1 VGRLFT
7 CIFIDLL
14 GFGLIVPL
22 LTFMA
27 LRFDASAL
35 EVTFMIASYSFMQ
48 LFAAP
53 LWGRASDRW
62 GRKPVL
68 LVSFAATTSAFLMLA
83 FAQSFWVLVAARALT
98 GTLSGDLSAAP
109 AYVADITTPER
120 RAWGMGLLGA
130 AFALSF
136 IVGAGFGGYLSE
148 LNVTAMLFDETA
160 QGPDFFFPPLLSAGL
175 SMTAFFFALFFLPES
190 HRVKSAK
197 ERATDD
203 EAAGRTLQGRD
214 IWHRIAGY
222 LRAFYYP
229 QLALVTVI
237 LFLVGFVFAH
247 MESTLALWADISFGW
262 NARQMGYLFAFAGV
276 IAVIFQAG
284 LLSPLTRRFG
294 EARLVVFS
302 TILLGI
308 GMALV
313 PSATGLG
320 QILAAVACLAAGFG
334 LGNPSIQSLI
344 TKLSRPEMAGVAL
357 GMGQAASSLARVIGP
372 LWAGFLFESIGPDWP
387 YIAGAGFMALV
398 LILAE
403 RLRRQVLS
411 ARFARAA

>member
-1 VGRLFT
+1 MGRLFT

-27 LRFDASAL
+27 LRLEASPV
-35 EVTFMIASYSFMQ
+35 EVTLMIASYSLMQ

-68 LVSFAATTSAFLMLA
+68 LISFAATTTAFLMLA
-83 FAQSFWVLVAARALT
+83 FAQSFWVLVAARALA
-98 GTLSGDLSAAP
+98 GALSGDLSAAP
-109 AYVADITTPER
+109 AYVADITSPER
-120 RAWGMGLLGA
+120 RARGMGLLGA

-136 IVGAGFGGYLSE
+136 IVGASFGGYLSE

-160 QGPDFFFPPLLSAGL
+160 TGPDYFFPPLLSAGL
-175 SMTAFFFALFFLPES
+175 SMSAFFFALFFLPES
-190 HRVKSAK
+190 HKIKSKA
-197 ERATDD
+197 ERAD
-203 EAAGRTLQGRD
+203 AASAARAAAQGRGIGD
-214 IWHRIAGY
+214 RIIAS
-222 LRAFYYP
+222 LKALHYP
-229 QLALVTVI
+229 NLFLVTVI

-247 MESTLALWADISFGW
+247 MESTMALWADFAFGW
-262 NARQMGYLFAFAGV
+262 SAQEVGYLFAFAGI

-284 LLSPLTRRFG
+284 LLGPLTRLFG
-294 EARLVVFS
+294 EARLIVLSAV
-302 TILLGI
+302 LLGS

-313 PSATGLG
+313 PGATGLI
-320 QILAAVACLAAGFG
+320 QILVAVACLAAGFG

-344 TKLSRPEMAGVAL
+344 TKLSRPEIAGVAL

-372 LWAGFLFESIGPDWP
+372 LWAGFLFQQIGPDWP
-387 YIAGAGFMALV
+387 YIAGACFMALV
-398 LILAE
+398 FFLA
-403 RLRRQVLS
+403 LHLQRRVT
-411 ARFARAA
+411 

>member
-1 VGRLFT
+1 MARLFI

-27 LRFDASAL
+27 LRFEATPL
-35 EVTFMIASYSFMQ
+35 EVTAMIASYSLMQ

-68 LVSFAATTSAFLMLA
+68 LISFAATTTAFLMLA
-83 FAQSFWVLVAARALT
+83 FAQSFWVLVAARALA
-98 GTLSGDLSAAP
+98 GALSGDLSAAP
-109 AYVADITTPER
+109 AYVADITTPEK
-120 RAWGMGLLGA
+120 RAKGMGLLGA

-136 IVGAGFGGYLSE
+136 IVGAGTGGYLSE

-160 QGPDFFFPPLLSAGL
+160 TGPDYFFPPLLSASL
-175 SMTAFFFALFFLPES
+175 SLTAFCFALFFLPES
-190 HRVKSAK
+190 HKVKSRR
-197 ERATDD
+197 ERAED
-203 EAAGRTLQGRD
+203 AAVARNRAQGRPLGERIITALRTL
-214 IWHRIAGY
+214 H
-222 LRAFYYP
+222 YP
-229 QLALVTVI
+229 NLALVTVI

-247 MESTLALWADISFGW
+247 MESTLALWADIAFGW
-262 NARQMGYLFAFAGV
+262 DAQQVGYLFAYAGV

-284 LLSPLTRRFG
+284 LLGPLTRWFG
-294 EARLVVFS
+294 EARLVVFAS
-302 TILLGI
+302 LLLGG

-313 PSATGLG
+313 PSATALP
-320 QILAAVACLAAGFG
+320 QLLLAIGCLAAGFG

-344 TKLSRPEMAGVAL
+344 TKLSRPEISGVAL

-372 LWAGFLFESIGPDWP
+372 LWAGFLFQRIGPDWP
-387 YIAGAGFMALV
+387 YIIGALCMALV
-398 LILAE
+398 LVLAE
-403 RLRRQVLS
+403 WLRRRVLALS
-411 ARFARAA
+411 VAA

>member
-1 VGRLFT
+1 MARLFT

-27 LRFDASAL
+27 LRLEASPL
-35 EVTFMIASYSFMQ
+35 EVTVMIASYSLMQ

-68 LVSFAATTSAFLMLA
+68 LISFAATTTAFLMLA
-83 FAQSFWVLVAARALT
+83 FAQSFWVLVAARALA
-98 GTLSGDLSAAP
+98 GALSGDLSAAP

-120 RAWGMGLLGA
+120 RARGMGILGA

-136 IVGAGFGGYLSE
+136 IVGASFGGYLSE

-160 QGPDFFFPPLLSAGL
+160 TGPDYFFPPLLAASF

-190 HRVKSAK
+190 HKIKSRA
-197 ERATDD
+197 ERA
-203 EAAGRTLQGRD
+203 AAVDAARESAQGRSLSD
-214 IWHRIAGY
+214 RVVMS
-222 LRAFYYP
+222 LRALHYP
-229 QLALVTVI
+229 NLALVTVI

-247 MESTLALWADISFGW
+247 MESTLALWADVAFGW
-262 NARQMGYLFAFAGV
+262 EAREVGYLFAFAGV

-284 LLSPLTRRFG
+284 LLGPLTRRFG
-294 EARLVVFS
+294 EARLIVFS
-302 TILLGI
+302 AVLLGS
-308 GMALV
+308 GMALI
-313 PSATGLG
+313 PSATS
-320 QILAAVACLAAGFG
+320 ILQVLLAIACLAAGFG

-344 TKLSRPEMAGVAL
+344 TQLSRPEIAGVAL

-372 LWAGFLFESIGPDWP
+372 LWAGFLFQQIGPDWP
-387 YIAGAGFMALV
+387 YIAGACFMALV
-398 LILAE
+398 FVLAE
-403 RLRRQVLS
+403 NLRRRVLNG
-411 ARFARAA
+411 RASEAL

>member
-1 VGRLFT
+1 MGRLFT

-27 LRFDASAL
+27 LRFDASPL
-35 EVTFMIASYSFMQ
+35 EVTAMIASYSLMQ

-68 LVSFAATTSAFLMLA
+68 LISFAATTTAFLMLA
-83 FAQSFWVLVAARALT
+83 FAQSFWVLVAARALA
-98 GTLSGDLSAAP
+98 GALSGDLSAAP

-120 RAWGMGLLGA
+120 RAKGMGLLGA

-136 IVGAGFGGYLSE
+136 IVGASFGGYLSE
-148 LNVTAMLFDETA
+148 LNVTAMLFDEA
-160 QGPDFFFPPLLSAGL
+160 ASGPDYFFPPLLSASL

-190 HRVKSAK
+190 HRVKSRE
-197 ERATDD
+197 ERAEET
-203 EAAGRTLQGRD
+203 EAARKEALGRSLYERMITT
-214 IWHRIAGY
+214 
-222 LRAFYYP
+222 LRALHYP
-229 QLALVTVI
+229 HLALVTAI

-247 MESTLALWADISFGW
+247 MESTLALWADIAFGW
-262 NARQMGYLFAFAGV
+262 DAREVGYLFAFAGV

-284 LLSPLTRRFG
+284 LLGPLTRRFG

-302 TILLGI
+302 AILLGG

-313 PSATGLG
+313 PSATGLV
-320 QILAAVACLAAGFG
+320 QLLVAIACLAAGFG

-344 TKLSRPEMAGVAL
+344 TKLSRPEIAGVAL

-372 LWAGFLFESIGPDWP
+372 LWAGFLFQRIGPDWP
-387 YIAGAGFMALV
+387 YIAGAFFMALV
-398 LILAE
+398 FVLAE
-403 RLRRQVLS
+403 RLRRQIL
-411 ARFARAA
+411 AGGATGAA